1 MNKQANEMNHP
12 DYTPH
17 PIDTSDI
24 QLSEEMNQL
33 VELIAHNVHDT
44 WAQSRLKEGW
54 TWGPTLDG
62 DRKHHPCLVEY
73 DELPETEKDYDRNT
87 SIATLKTIL
96 KLGWTIEKPQGET
109 IHTL

>member
-1 MNKQANEMNHP
+1 MNHP

-24 QLSEEMNQL
+24 QLSEEMKQL

-62 DRKHHPCLVEY
+62 DRKHHPCLIEY
-73 DELPETEKDYDRNT
+73 DELPEAEKDYDRNT
-87 SIATLKTIL
+87 SIATLKTII
-96 KLGWTIEKPQGET
+96 KLGWTIEKQQEEP

>member
-1 MNKQANEMNHP
+1 MNKQANEMNHS
-12 DYTPH
+12 DYIPH

-96 KLGWTIEKPQGET
+96 KLGWTIKKPQGET

>member
-1 MNKQANEMNHP
+1 MNKQPNEMNHP

-24 QLSEEMNQL
+24 QLSEEMKQL

>member
-1 MNKQANEMNHP
+1 MNKQPNEMNHP

-24 QLSEEMNQL
+24 QLSEEMKQL

-96 KLGWTIEKPQGET
+96 KLGWTIEKQQEET
-109 IHTL
+109 KRN

>member
-1 MNKQANEMNHP
+1 MNKQPNEMNHP

-24 QLSEEMNQL
+24 QLSEEMKQL

-54 TWGPTLDG
+54 TWGPALDG

-73 DELPETEKDYDRNT
+73 DELPETEKEYDRNT

-96 KLGWTIEKPQGET
+96 KLGWTIEKQQEET

>member
-1 MNKQANEMNHP
+1 MNKQPNEMNHP
-12 DYTPH
+12 DYIPH

-24 QLSEEMNQL
+24 QLSEEMKQL
-33 VELIAHNVHDT
+33 VELISHNVHDT

-96 KLGWTIEKPQGET
+96 KLGWTIEKPQEET
-109 IHTL
+109 FHTL

>member
-1 MNKQANEMNHP
+1 MNKQPNEMNHP

-24 QLSEEMNQL
+24 QLSEEMKQL

-96 KLGWTIEKPQGET
+96 KLGWTIEKPQEET
-109 IHTL
+109 KRN

>member
-1 MNKQANEMNHP
+1 MNKQPNEMNHS
-12 DYTPH
+12 DYIPH

-24 QLSEEMNQL
+24 QLSEEMKQL